1 MRLHLDTQF
10 HGAKICSMELSQVAI
25 KHTASGFLQ
34 IWISH
39 NLNYNPQERLSNLK
53 IKKNQVEF
61 LLFMFSSK
69 IQLLIRIGTEW
80 GKSTVLAAFARASK
94 NIKLAMKT
102 TICKVQGLQASLDL
116 NFIFFP
122 HITYKL
128 KVESIE
134 FIMHSVSG
142 HFRLLKNCHFLIN
155 HSSLI

>member
-1 MRLHLDTQF
+1 MKDY
-10 HGAKICSMELSQVAI
+10 
-25 KHTASGFLQ
+25 Q
-34 IWISH
+34 IWKLRRISWKSGIPVI
-39 NLNYNPQERLSNLK
+39 YVFF
-53 IKKNQVEF
+53 KNSTFNQNWNRV
-61 LLFMFSSK
+61 
-69 IQLLIRIGTEW
+69 